1 MSNNNQ
7 KLKDEKI
14 IKEDFQKSLTHERPK
29 PENTAP
35 TSRPSDQQET
45 QNQQNSTTSNDQEY
59 TMPVKD
65 LLEFILYIVPGFV
78 ALELYRASY
87 PAGNGK

>member
-1 MSNNNQ
+1 
-7 KLKDEKI
+7 
-14 IKEDFQKSLTHERPK
+14 
-29 PENTAP
+29 
-35 TSRPSDQQET
+35 
-45 QNQQNSTTSNDQEY
+45 
-59 TMPVKD
+59 MPVKD